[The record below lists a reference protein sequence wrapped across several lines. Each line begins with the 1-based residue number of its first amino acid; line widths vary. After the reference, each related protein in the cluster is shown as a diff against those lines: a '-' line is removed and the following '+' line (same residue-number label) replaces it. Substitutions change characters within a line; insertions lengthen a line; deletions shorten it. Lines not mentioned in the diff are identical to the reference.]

1 MKLNRN
7 IIQLSLV
14 SVGIFLIL
22 GTYFLYPKIKEKK
35 FIQNE
40 TVVKEQDVE
49 KKTKDSVFENVEYK
63 GIYNVNNSFTVKSK
77 KAKISDEDPNLVY
90 LTSMNVTF
98 HMQDGKVINITS
110 EKGKYNKVTYDCF
123 FEDNVR
129 ATDSQ
134 TIIKA
139 DNLDLLSSEDYA
151 NVYNNVFL
159 TSDNG
164 SLKADRIHYN
174 FIKKLYQV
182 TMFDEKTVKKK
193 FRIIKFKSKPILS
206 VKNISKS
213 FDSRVILRKIDIHLN
228 KGEMLGLL
236 GSNGAGKSTFMN
248 IVLGLLKCDFGDIF
262 LGNTKLTNLAIHQR
276 SKLGIA
282 YLPQQTSIFRGLTVY
297 ENLLAIAQIAIKKN
311 AEQKEIVE
319 KLMAEFSIT
328 HLRDVKATA
337 LSGGERRRTEIAR
350 CLINNPKVLLLDEP
364 FAGVD
369 LLSIQDIKGLLLKLQ
384 ARGCAV
390 LVTDHNASQ
399 LLSVVDRAYV
409 IANGIIV
416 ANGTPRQ
423 IASNNEAKKLYFGE
437 NFTY

>member
-1 MKLNRN
+1 M
-7 IIQLSLV
+7 
-14 SVGIFLIL
+14 
-22 GTYFLYPKIKEKK
+22 
-35 FIQNE
+35 
-40 TVVKEQDVE
+40 
-49 KKTKDSVFENVEYK
+49 
-63 GIYNVNNSFTVKSK
+63 
-77 KAKISDEDPNLVY
+77 
-90 LTSMNVTF
+90 
-98 HMQDGKVINITS
+98 
-110 EKGKYNKVTYDCF
+110 
-123 FEDNVR
+123 
-129 ATDSQ
+129 
-134 TIIKA
+134 
-139 DNLDLLSSEDYA
+139 
-151 NVYNNVFL
+151 NNV
-159 TSDNG
+159 
-164 SLKADRIHYN
+164 
-174 FIKKLYQV
+174 
-182 TMFDEKTVKKK
+182 KK
-193 FRIIKFKSKPILS
+193 FRIIKFKSKPILAAKS
-206 VKNISKS
+206 ISKS
-213 FDSRVILRKIDIHLN
+213 FDKRVILRKIDINLN

-262 LGNTKLTNLAIHQR
+262 LGNIKLTNLAIHER

-297 ENLLAIAQIAIKKN
+297 DNLLGIAQIIKKN
-311 AEQKEIVE
+311 IAEQRDIVE

-328 HLRDVKATA
+328 HLRDVKATS

-409 IANGIIV
+409 IANGSIV

-423 IASNNEAKKLYFGE
+423 IVNTTEAKKLYFGE
-437 NFTY
+437 DFTI